1 MKADGIKPTSRA
13 IRERLGNTGSMGTI
27 NKLLQRWKSGQERQ
41 AATALTVPP
50 ALQRAMLDFMDQE
63 LTAARAALEAEL
75 ADQQQEAADL
85 ATENERQLEI
95 IEARTEQL
103 EALSIEK
110 AAAEGK
116 AGQLS
121 ADLDTTRDEAG
132 RERQAAELARTELAK
147 AQLRLES
154 MPRLEND
161 LAAVR
166 NELAKERQARI
177 EAEQSA
183 AVLKAQKDDLTARLA
198 DAKTR
203 ADRADEL
210 AAKQQ
215 ARGEQLAADLA
226 DCRLAVQGGDARIQA
241 LDKDL
246 ASARKDA
253 EQARAEAK
261 TAGEVAAEL
270 RGQIA
275 AGQASAQ
282 ATKKPGRSR
291 AGRGSGSSSA

>member
-1 MKADGIKPTSRA
+1 
-13 IRERLGNTGSMGTI
+13 
-27 NKLLQRWKSGQERQ
+27 
-41 AATALTVPP
+41 
-50 ALQRAMLDFMDQE
+50 MDQE

-75 ADQQQEAADL
+75 ADQQQEATDL
-85 ATENERQLEI
+85 STENERQLEI

-103 EALSIEK
+103 ETLSIEK

-121 ADLDTTRDEAG
+121 ADLDTARDEAG

-166 NELAKERQARI
+166 AELVKERDARI
-177 EAEQSA
+177 AAEQSA
-183 AVLKAQKDDLTARLA
+183 AVLMAQKDDLTARLA
-198 DAKTR
+198 DAKAR

-215 ARGEQLAADLA
+215 ARGEQFAVDLF
-226 DCRLAVQGGDARIQA
+226 DCRLAVQSGEACIRA
-241 LDKDL
+241 LDKEL
-246 ASARKDA
+246 ANVR
-253 EQARAEAK
+253 
-261 TAGEVAAEL
+261 
-270 RGQIA
+270 
-275 AGQASAQ
+275 
-282 ATKKPGRSR
+282 KPGPNE
-291 AGRGSGSSSA
+291 